1 MLDQYYIIIMPAVT
15 PPVMLRLQ
23 PPVCL
28 KTPGPPSPVCELK
41 EWTELI
47 KSELSS
53 K

>member
-23 PPVCL
+23 GSL
-28 KTPGPPSPVCELK
+28 LENSWAAQCELK
-41 EWTELI
+41 EWTEFM
-47 KSELSS
+47 KSEFSS